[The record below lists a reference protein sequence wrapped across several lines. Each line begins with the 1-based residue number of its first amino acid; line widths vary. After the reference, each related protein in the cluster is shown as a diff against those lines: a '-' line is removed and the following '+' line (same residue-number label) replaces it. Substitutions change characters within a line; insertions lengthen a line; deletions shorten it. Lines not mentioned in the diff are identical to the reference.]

1 MLFDEPD
8 GPELHI
14 KLKRANQ
21 RYISGMVIYETV
33 TALMRVNVDNQTA
46 IVEIVDSFVKR
57 HAFNFID
64 IDRGVT
70 KLAVEAFAKFG
81 KGRHSAKLNMGD
93 CFAYACA
100 KSINAPLLFKGSDFG
115 QTDIEIA

>member
-8 GPELHI
+8 GPELHS